1 MAAYRAQFSQLS
13 GDHKEFAVS
22 GLGQDAVGV
31 TFSQPGGRTLRFFRI
46 AWRSQNAT
54 ASITVEGFD
63 GQVSQ
68 DDALALA
75 RKQEKRI
82 EGA

>member
-1 MAAYRAQFSQLS
+1 M
-13 GDHKEFAVS
+13 
-22 GLGQDAVGV
+22 LGPEGPHV
-31 TFSQPGGRTLRFFRI
+31 
-46 AWRSQNAT
+46 
-54 ASITVEGFD
+54 TVEGFD

-75 RKQEKRI
+75 HKQEKRI